1 MAEISSTG
9 DQMLAVLERIAQ
21 EGPLTAIQVAR
32 LCDINRT
39 VAHRLLATLAKRS
52 YVRQTKEGYSLGPTV
67 ARLGRMVET
76 GLKEI
81 AKPFMNRLAHATGET
96 VVLHVIDR
104 TDAIVVEQSVG
115 TQHVVKVDHTPGSK
129 HPLSRGAS
137 GWSILAFQNER
148 LIQRALKAS
157 PMPPT
162 AHGTAEERLAKV
174 RAEGFA
180 LSHDEL
186 QLGVH
191 GLAMPIFNPDGTC
204 EASLGLLVPSSR
216 SETLFGHHAK
226 LAETVRQISEQ
237 LATI

>member
-1 MAEISSTG
+1 
-9 DQMLAVLERIAQ
+9 
-21 EGPLTAIQVAR
+21 
-32 LCDINRT
+32 
-39 VAHRLLATLAKRS
+39 
-52 YVRQTKEGYSLGPTV
+52 
-67 ARLGRMVET
+67 
-76 GLKEI
+76 
-81 AKPFMNRLAHATGET
+81 
-96 VVLHVIDR
+96 LHVNDR
-104 TDAIVVEQSVG
+104 TDANVVEQSVG
-115 TQHVVKVDHTPGSK
+115 TQHVGKVDHTPGSK

-157 PMPPT
+157 PMPSP